1 MRRLQL
7 LLSEGCRSRD
17 ARTDLVQTLESL
29 GCTVTGVGEVSLSV
43 RVSETVF
50 QKVFRPAP
58 PQVPPSLEPWLASV
72 AEAPVHQSFD
82 RASAAGAKAAGGDG
96 PDAKRASRPD
106 TKRTEG

>member
-43 RVSETVF
+43 RVSESVF

-58 PQVPPSLEPWLASV
+58 PQVPASLEPWLASV

-82 RASAAGAKAAGGDG
+82 RATATGAEVAGGNGAGAS
-96 PDAKRASRPD
+96 RATRPG